1 MTGLQDQKM
10 IDKYI
15 IKFLTAIDN
24 FFAWLGK
31 LFTPKRQNFRDKM
44 KKRRNG
50 K

>member
-15 IKFLTAIDN
+15 IKFLTSIDN
-24 FFAWLGK
+24 CFAWLGK